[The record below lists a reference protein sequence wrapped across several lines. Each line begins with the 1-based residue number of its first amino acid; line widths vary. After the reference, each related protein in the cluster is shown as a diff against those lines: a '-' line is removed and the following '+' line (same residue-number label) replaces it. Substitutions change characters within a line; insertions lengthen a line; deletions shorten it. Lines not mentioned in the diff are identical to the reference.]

1 VIPGKQYT
9 PDVLLQIAWRRKWLI
24 AIPAL
29 AIATIVSTVTYYLP
43 NRYRSDTLILVVPQR
58 VPEAYVRSS
67 ITTRIEDRLQSISQQ
82 ILSRTRLERIIQEF
96 NLYADRRQTEIM
108 EDIVERMRRDIE
120 VDIVKGDAFR
130 VSFTANEPRTAMRVT
145 ERLGTFFIDESL
157 RDRELLAEGTNQFLE
172 SQLEDA
178 RRRLVENEKK
188 LEEFRRQ
195 HDGELP
201 TQLDANMQGL
211 HNIEMQ
217 LQALLDSAN
226 RDRDQRLLLE
236 RLVADASVDPTSAQ
250 PAGPLPAEDPE
261 TSGPA
266 AQLRAAEAGLQAMLL
281 RLKPEHPDVVRQK
294 RVIAELQRR
303 VDSVAA
309 STPMSAAPVLS
320 PAEIARRNRL
330 QEARAAIINIDRQ
343 IAQKTAQE
351 QQLRGALTEYQR
363 RIEAAPTRE
372 SQLAELTRD
381 YATLQDMYKG
391 LLAKKQE
398 SQISA
403 NLERRQIGEQFKIL
417 DPARLP
423 EKPSSPNR
431 PRFYAIGVFAAIA
444 IGLLI
449 AATMEYFD
457 RALRSEDDVRIAVGL
472 PVLAAIP
479 LMSRKHVP
487 IWRRKLVAITTATV
501 VLVGAAVAAWRLLQ

>member
-9 PDVLLQIAWRRKWLI
+9 PDVLLHLAWRRKWLI
-24 AIPAL
+24 VLPAL
-29 AIATIVSTVTYYLP
+29 TIAAIVGAVTYSLP

-67 ITTRIEDRLQSISQQ
+67 VTTRIEDRLQSISQQ

-108 EDIVERMRRDIE
+108 EDIVERMRRDIQVE
-120 VDIVKGDAFR
+120 IVKGDAFS

-236 RLVADASVDPTSAQ
+236 RLVADASVDNAPPQ
-250 PAGPLPAEDPE
+250 PAPTAGDDPA
-261 TSGPA
+261 TAAGPA
-266 AQLRAAEAGLQAMLL
+266 AQLRAAEAGLQALLL

-294 RVIAELQRR
+294 RVIEELQKRA
-303 VDSVAA
+303 DAA
-309 STPMSAAPVLS
+309 AGSTPMSAPPRLS
-320 PAEIARRNRL
+320 PQETARRNRL
-330 QEARAAIINIDRQ
+330 QEAKAAIANIDRQ
-343 IAQKTAQE
+343 IADKTE
-351 QQLRGALTEYQR
+351 RERQLRGTLSEYQR
-363 RIEAAPTRE
+363 RIEAAPTRQSE
-372 SQLAELTRD
+372 LAELTRD
-381 YATLQDMYKG
+381 YDTLQTMYKG

-431 PRFYAIGVFAAIA
+431 PRLYLIGVFAAIA
-444 IGLLI
+444 VGFLF
-449 AATMEYFD
+449 AAGVEYFD
-457 RALRSEDDVRIAVGL
+457 RALRSEDDVRLAIGL

-479 LMSRKHVP
+479 LMTRKHVP
-487 IWRRKLVAITTATV
+487 IWRRKFVAVTAAMV

>member
-9 PDVLLQIAWRRKWLI
+9 PDVLLHLAWRRKWLI
-24 AIPAL
+24 ILPAL
-29 AIATIVSTVTYYLP
+29 TIAAIVGAVTYSLP

-67 ITTRIEDRLQSISQQ
+67 VTTRIEDRLQSISQQ

-96 NLYADRRQTEIM
+96 NLYAERRQTEIM
-108 EDIVERMRRDIE
+108 EDIVERMRRDIQVE
-120 VDIVKGDAFR
+120 IVKGDAFS

-236 RLVADASVDPTSAQ
+236 RLVADASVDNAPPQ
-250 PAGPLPAEDPE
+250 PAPTPGDDPATAGPV
-261 TSGPA
+261 
-266 AQLRAAEAGLQAMLL
+266 AQLRAAEAGLQALLL

-294 RVIAELQRR
+294 RVIEELQPL
-303 VDSVAA
+303 
-309 STPMSAAPVLS
+309 T
-320 PAEIARRNRL
+320 AR
-330 QEARAAIINIDRQ
+330 
-343 IAQKTAQE
+343 
-351 QQLRGALTEYQR
+351 
-363 RIEAAPTRE
+363 
-372 SQLAELTRD
+372 
-381 YATLQDMYKG
+381 
-391 LLAKKQE
+391 
-398 SQISA
+398 
-403 NLERRQIGEQFKIL
+403 
-417 DPARLP
+417 
-423 EKPSSPNR
+423 
-431 PRFYAIGVFAAIA
+431 
-444 IGLLI
+444 
-449 AATMEYFD
+449 
-457 RALRSEDDVRIAVGL
+457 
-472 PVLAAIP
+472 
-479 LMSRKHVP
+479 
-487 IWRRKLVAITTATV
+487 
-501 VLVGAAVAAWRLLQ
+501 